1 MVTLG
6 GQEPTVEIIADFAKK
21 TLASGKVIP
30 GFGHAVLRDTD
41 PRYSLQHAF
50 AKKNLPHDP
59 TFKLADACLQ
69 AIPPVLK
76 ATGKVANPWPNV
88 DALSGTLMKHYG
100 LTESDYYTVVFAV
113 SRCLGV
119 CAQLVWSRVMGLA
132 IERPKS
138 VTLDFL
144 TKKAALGI

>member
-6 GQEPTVEIIADFAKK
+6 GKEPTVEVVTDLAKK

-30 GFGHAVLRDTD
+30 GFGHAVLRATD
-41 PRYSLQHAF
+41 PRYTLQHTF
-50 AKKNLPHDP
+50 AKKNLPNDP

-69 AIPPVLK
+69 AIPPVLQ
-76 ATGKVANPWPNV
+76 ATGKVQNPWPNV

-113 SRCLGV
+113 SRALGV
-119 CAQLVWSRVMGLA
+119 CSQLVWSRLMGMP

-138 VTLDFL
+138 VTLDYL
-144 TKKAALGI
+144 TKATQ